1 MTFFLTLVAVV
12 LAATLAGGLV
22 RALLG
27 PSPGDRMIG
36 IQLFG
41 TAGVAILLVLA
52 EALSAPALRDVA
64 LVFALLAS
72 IVVVAFVQRGWVRRE
87 GVEAEEEA
95 EEGEAP

>member
-1 MTFFLTLVAVV
+1 MTLFLTLVAAV
-12 LAATLAGGLV
+12 LVATLAGGLV
-22 RALLG
+22 RAVLG

-52 EALSAPALRDVA
+52 EALSVPPLRDVA

-87 GVEAEEEA
+87 VEGVEKEEEA
-95 EEGEAP
+95 P